1 MVSYMFAVI
10 KPIDFDMKKI
20 TLYTLLL
27 CCFSSFAQ
35 ITGRITDTKQNPL
48 SFVSVYLD
56 KTVAGTISNDNGNY
70 ELNIK
75 KTGDYSVVFQFLGY
89 KTIKKSV
96 SIASFPFQ
104 LNVILEDEKIILDE
118 ISISTK
124 DNPANKIIRS
134 VINSKDKNT
143 DKLANYTASFY
154 SRGLSKIKDA
164 PNKIL
169 GQGLGDFGGGL
180 DSTRSG
186 IIYLSET
193 ISEIAYQKRPK
204 KFKEKITASKR
215 SGKDNGVSFNRAED
229 ANFNFYDNNIQF
241 ATDLVSPISS
251 NAFVYYRFKLEGTF
265 YDKNGKLINKI
276 KVIPKRKNDR
286 VFNGYIYIVEDDWA
300 LYGVDVSVTGAQI
313 NIPALDTLTLK
324 QDLNYSE
331 ENDSWVLISQSIA
344 FKVDFF
350 GFKVDGKFSYV
361 YSNYNFTPDFTKN
374 TFSNEVLTFAKE
386 ATKKDSLYWNDIR
399 PVPLTREEG
408 RDYILK
414 DSIKVVRKSKKYLDS
429 VDVKR
434 NKFNL
439 LSPITGYTY
448 SNSYKK
454 WSVSFN
460 SPLGSLAY
468 NTVKGWNASTGV
480 RYFKRLNDK
489 GKWINTGVTLNYGI
503 SEKKIRPVF
512 FLTKKWNNLERPRFS
527 ISGGITTPQ
536 FNNRNPISRLNNTV
550 YSLVRKEN
558 YLKIYEQT
566 FGKIEYSQEV
576 TNGFSMS
583 SSLEYANRKPLFSN
597 TDYVTVGRNIT
608 FQSNNP
614 LDPTD
619 FTAPF
624 VQHNIASLNIS
635 VNIVFDQKYLSYPDR
650 KFAIGNSK
658 YPAVSINYRKNFGA
672 SSSEFNSDLFTAN
685 VRQFVS
691 LGNFG
696 DFRYNVRSGIFL
708 QQKDIP
714 FMDYLHAN
722 GNQVKLA
729 PSNKM
734 TSFGLLDYYQFSTNG
749 KYAEAH
755 LEQNFKGFLL
765 GKIPLINK
773 LNFHLVTGAKGLF
786 TGERK
791 PYAEYSIGLDNIG
804 VGKWRFLR
812 VDYVKSNFNGTK
824 GDGLL
829 LGITF

>member
-164 PNKIL
+164 PDKIL

-408 RDYILK
+408 KDYILK

-583 SSLEYANRKPLFSN
+583 GSLEYANRKPLFIN
-597 TDYVTVGRNIT
+597 TDYVTVGRNIA

-696 DFRYNVRSGIFL
+696 NFRYNVRSGIFL

>member
-583 SSLEYANRKPLFSN
+583 GSLEYANRKPLFIN
-597 TDYVTVGRNIT
+597 TDYVTVGRNIA

-696 DFRYNVRSGIFL
+696 NFRYNVRSGIFL

-824 GDGLL
+824 GDGFL

>member
-1 MVSYMFAVI
+1 MFAII

-35 ITGRITDTKQNPL
+35 ITGRITDTKQSPL

-56 KTVAGTISNDNGNY
+56 KTVTGTTSNDNGNY
-70 ELNIK
+70 ELDIK
-75 KTGDYSVVFQFLGY
+75 KKGDYIVVFQFLGY

-96 SIASFPFQ
+96 SIANFPFQ
-104 LNVILEDEKIILDE
+104 LDVILEDEKIILDE

-134 VINSKDKNT
+134 AINSKDKNT
-143 DKLANYTASFY
+143 DKLAKYTASFY
-154 SRGLSKIKDA
+154 SRGLSKIKNA
-164 PNKIL
+164 PDKVL

-251 NAFVYYRFKLEGTF
+251 NAFGYYRFKLEGTF

-286 VFNGYIYIVEDDWA
+286 VFKGYIYIVEDDWA

-324 QDLNYSE
+324 QNLNYSE

-408 RDYILK
+408 KDYILK

-468 NTVKGWNASTGV
+468 NTVKGWNASTGF

-512 FLTKKWNNLERPRFS
+512 FFTKKWNSLERPRFS

-566 FGKIEYSQEV
+566 FGKIEYSQEL
-576 TNGFSMS
+576 TNGFSIS
-583 SSLEYANRKPLFSN
+583 GSLEYANRKPLFN
-597 TDYVTVGRNIT
+597 TTDYVTLGRNIA

-614 LDPTD
+614 LDPSD

-624 VQHNIASLNIS
+624 VQHNIASLNIGAK
-635 VNIVFDQKYLSYPDR
+635 IVFDQKYLSYPDR

-685 VRQFVS
+685 LRQFVS

-696 DFRYNVRSGIFL
+696 NFRYNMRSGIFL

-734 TSFGLLDYYQFSTNG
+734 TSFGLLNYYQFSTND

-755 LEQNFKGFLL
+755 LEHNFKGFLL

-773 LNFHLVTGAKGLF
+773 LNFHLVTGAKGFF

-824 GDGLL
+824 GDGFLF
-829 LGITF
+829 GITF

>member
-1 MVSYMFAVI
+1 MVSYMFAII

-104 LNVILEDEKIILDE
+104 LDVILEDEKIILDE

-134 VINSKDKNT
+134 VINNKDKNT

-164 PNKIL
+164 PDKIL

-361 YSNYNFTPDFTKN
+361 YSNYKFTPDFTKN

-408 RDYILK
+408 KDYILK

-468 NTVKGWNASTGV
+468 NTVKGWNVFTGV

-503 SEKKIRPVF
+503 SENKIRPVF
-512 FLTKKWNNLERPRFS
+512 FFTKKWNSLDRPRFS

-536 FNNRNPISRLNNTV
+536 FNNRNPISSLNNTV

-583 SSLEYANRKPLFSN
+583 GSLEYANRKPLFSN
-597 TDYVTVGRNIT
+597 TDYVTLGRNIA

-696 DFRYNVRSGIFL
+696 NFRFNVRSGIFL

-734 TSFGLLDYYQFSTNG
+734 TSFGLLDYYQFSTND

-755 LEQNFKGFLL
+755 LEHNFKGFLL
-765 GKIPLINK
+765 SKIPLINK

-824 GDGLL
+824 GDGFL

>member
-1 MVSYMFAVI
+1 MVSYMFAII

-56 KTVAGTISNDNGNY
+56 KTVAGTTSNDNGNY

-134 VINSKDKNT
+134 VINNKDKNT

-164 PNKIL
+164 PDKIL

-408 RDYILK
+408 KDYILK

-448 SNSYKK
+448 RNSYKK

-536 FNNRNPISRLNNTV
+536 FNNRNPISSLNNTV

-583 SSLEYANRKPLFSN
+583 GSLEYANRKPLFSN
-597 TDYVTVGRNIT
+597 TDYVTLGRNIA

-696 DFRYNVRSGIFL
+696 NFRFNVRSGIFL

-734 TSFGLLDYYQFSTNG
+734 TSFGLLDYYQFSTND

-755 LEQNFKGFLL
+755 LEHNFKGFLL
-765 GKIPLINK
+765 SKIPLINK

-824 GDGLL
+824 GDGFL

>member
-1 MVSYMFAVI
+1 MFAII

-20 TLYTLLL
+20 TLCTLLL

-35 ITGRITDTKQNPL
+35 ITGRITDTKQSPL

-56 KTVAGTISNDNGNY
+56 KTVTGTTSNDNGNY
-70 ELNIK
+70 ELDIK
-75 KTGDYSVVFQFLGY
+75 KKGDYIVVFQFLGY

-96 SIASFPFQ
+96 SIASLPFQ
-104 LNVILEDEKIILDE
+104 LDVILEDEKVLLDE
-118 ISISTK
+118 ISIATGE
-124 DNPANKIIRS
+124 NPANKIIRS
-134 VINSKDKNT
+134 AINSKDKNT
-143 DKLANYTASFY
+143 DKLAKYTASFY
-154 SRGLSKIKDA
+154 SRGLSKIKNA
-164 PNKIL
+164 PDKVL

-251 NAFVYYRFKLEGTF
+251 NAFGYYRFKLEGTF

-286 VFNGYIYIVEDDWA
+286 VFKGYIYIVEDDWA

-361 YSNYNFTPDFTKN
+361 YSNYNFTPDFAKN

-408 RDYILK
+408 KDYILK

-460 SPLGSLAY
+460 SPMGSLAY
-468 NTVKGWNASTGV
+468 NTVKGWNASTDV

-489 GKWINTGVTLNYGI
+489 GKWINTGVTINYGI

-512 FLTKKWNNLERPRFS
+512 FFTKKWNSLERPRFS

-536 FNNRNPISRLNNTV
+536 FNNRKPISRLNNTV

-583 SSLEYANRKPLFSN
+583 GSLEYAKRKPLFN
-597 TDYVTVGRNIT
+597 TTDYVTLGRNIA

-614 LDPTD
+614 LDPID

-624 VQHNIASLNIS
+624 VQHNIASLNIGAK
-635 VNIVFDQKYLSYPDR
+635 IVFDQKYLSYPDR

-685 VRQFVS
+685 LRQFVS

-696 DFRYNVRSGIFL
+696 NFRYNVRSGIFL

-734 TSFGLLDYYQFSTNG
+734 TSFGLLNYYQFSTND

-755 LEQNFKGFLL
+755 LEHNFKGFLL

-824 GDGLL
+824 GDGFLF
-829 LGITF
+829 GITF

>member
-164 PNKIL
+164 PDKIL

-583 SSLEYANRKPLFSN
+583 GSLEYANRKPLFIN
-597 TDYVTVGRNIT
+597 TDYVTVGRNIA

-824 GDGLL
+824 GDGFL

>member
-1 MVSYMFAVI
+1 MFAII

-56 KTVAGTISNDNGNY
+56 KTVAGTTSNDNGNY

-104 LNVILEDEKIILDE
+104 LDVILEDEKIILDE

-134 VINSKDKNT
+134 AINSKDKNT

-164 PNKIL
+164 PDEIL

-229 ANFNFYDNNIQF
+229 VNFNFYDNNVQF

-251 NAFVYYRFKLEGTF
+251 NAFGYYRFKLEGTF

-300 LYGVDVSVTGAQI
+300 LYGVDVSVTGTQI

-331 ENDSWVLISQSIA
+331 ENDSWVLISQSIT

-408 RDYILK
+408 KDYILK

-434 NKFNL
+434 NKLNL

-448 SNSYKK
+448 RNSYKK

-489 GKWINTGVTLNYGI
+489 GKWINTGVTLNYGV

-512 FLTKKWNNLERPRFS
+512 FLTKKWNSLDRPRFS
-527 ISGGITTPQ
+527 ISSGITTPQ

-558 YLKIYEQT
+558 YLKIYEKT
-566 FGKIEYSQEV
+566 FGRIEYSQEV
-576 TNGFSMS
+576 ANGFYMS
-583 SSLEYANRKPLFSN
+583 SSLEYANRKPLFN
-597 TDYVTVGRNIT
+597 TTDYVTLGRNIA
-608 FQSNNP
+608 FLSNNP

-624 VQHNIASLNIS
+624 VQHNIASLNIGAK
-635 VNIVFDQKYLSYPDR
+635 IVFDQKYLSYPDR
-650 KFAIGNSK
+650 KFAIDNSK
-658 YPAVSINYRKNFGA
+658 YPSISINYRKNFGA
-672 SSSEFNSDLFTAN
+672 GSSEFNSDLFTAN

-696 DFRYNVRSGIFL
+696 NFKYNVRSGIFF

-729 PSNKM
+729 SSNKM
-734 TSFGLLDYYQFSTNG
+734 TSFGLLNYYQFSTND

-755 LEQNFKGFLL
+755 LEHNFKGFLL

-824 GDGLL
+824 GDGFLF
-829 LGITF
+829 GITF

>member
-164 PNKIL
+164 PDKIL

-583 SSLEYANRKPLFSN
+583 GSLEYANRKPLFSN

-696 DFRYNVRSGIFL
+696 NFRYNVRSGIFL

-824 GDGLL
+824 GDGFL